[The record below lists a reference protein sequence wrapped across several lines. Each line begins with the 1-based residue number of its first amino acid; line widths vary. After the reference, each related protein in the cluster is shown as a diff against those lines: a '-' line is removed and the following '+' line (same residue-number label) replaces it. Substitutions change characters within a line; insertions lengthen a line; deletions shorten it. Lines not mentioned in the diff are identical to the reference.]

1 MTETPEIDPT
11 AGASPSK
18 AAAHPE
24 SARADR
30 VLGLIFLAAV
40 LPLFV
45 DVARKTMPVF
55 QLVTGFGEPDVA
67 GSRLHLVLPFVA
79 ALALVALLRKRPSLR
94 RPLPA
99 VVLLL
104 VLHFSLSIT
113 WGLLNGAGLI
123 GFVFF
128 VQTIVPLVAWLA
140 AYRVAPTP
148 RAVARA
154 VMAGVL
160 VVAVVALVYTMFNGG
175 IGNAYFSS
183 IALEDPFP
191 QYRAYYPALVA
202 LGIALAVA
210 YVKTDRLL
218 SVATITVCLLL
229 LPIMWSRA
237 GILMVVVAFV
247 ASIVLC
253 HFRGM
258 AWRRRFAVAAATA
271 VVLAAVGLVSVTV
284 GLTEQRTQLN
294 DLQSSDSD
302 RVALAQESSERIA
315 GNPLFGDAFRAH
327 SSDLVG
333 GAVANFDRL
342 FPSHNQYLDFGIRGG
357 APALLLLVV
366 FLALTSWLLFW
377 RWVKS
382 APGAFNPFY
391 GAALAFLVALVP
403 AGLTEL
409 YISQTWTG
417 VAIMMVLGAAAR
429 QLELDRVADAEST
442 GSTRPVESYEGGRAR
457 EPGSASRET
466 DGCASC

>member
-148 RAVARA
+148 RRCPGGHGRRARRRRRRA
-154 VMAGVL
+154 RLYDVQRRDRECL
-160 VVAVVALVYTMFNGG
+160 
-175 IGNAYFSS
+175 SS

-258 AWRRRFAVAAATA
+258 AWRRRFR
-271 VVLAAVGLVSVTV
+271 G
-284 GLTEQRTQLN
+284 RR
-294 DLQSSDSD
+294 SDSC
-302 RVALAQESSERIA
+302 RACRSW
-315 GNPLFGDAFRAH
+315 FGVRHRRAH
-327 SSDLVG
+327 RTAHTAQRLAVIGQRPGRPGTGVVG
-333 GAVANFDRL
+333 AN
-342 FPSHNQYLDFGIRGG
+342 RGE
-357 APALLLLVV
+357 PAL
-366 FLALTSWLLFW
+366 
-377 RWVKS
+377 R
-382 APGAFNPFY
+382 
-391 GAALAFLVALVP
+391 
-403 AGLTEL
+403 
-409 YISQTWTG
+409 
-417 VAIMMVLGAAAR
+417 
-429 QLELDRVADAEST
+429 
-442 GSTRPVESYEGGRAR
+442 
-457 EPGSASRET
+457 
-466 DGCASC
+466 